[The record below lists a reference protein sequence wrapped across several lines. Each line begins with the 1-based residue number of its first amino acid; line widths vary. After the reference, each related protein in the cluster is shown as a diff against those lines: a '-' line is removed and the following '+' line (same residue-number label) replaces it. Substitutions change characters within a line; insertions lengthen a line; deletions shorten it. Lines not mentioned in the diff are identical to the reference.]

1 MFGDADVR
9 MLSQVVEMMAD
20 GLVEPEVA
28 RQMTRVIGASL
39 DRIAA
44 AQIDAA
50 VRRADEIS
58 AEPAAA
64 ELVREGARLVPGVLE
79 LVWRRRLAAEARRRM
94 VRSGT
99 EGGAPV
105 CVGFADLVGFTAQTQ
120 QLDTT
125 ALAEVVGRFETI
137 AYDVVGEESGRV
149 VKTIGDEVLFV
160 HDDIVAGCRIALEL
174 ARRYREDEAL
184 SDVRVGL
191 AFGPVL
197 ERDGDVYGHTVNVAS
212 RIVSVAYPGSVI
224 VSAEVHDAVRD
235 HDEFGFNS
243 LRSHYLK
250 DIGRVPLWRMRSATD
265 PLEGSFRSARRD
277 YAVRQRVLEDRW
289 DAHRDAARQ
298 RAEGVVEQLD
308 LDVDEL
314 PGRLPDAF
322 RGTAT
327 PEELQGL
334 IDSPTDGEIDAL
346 ADAVLAADIDPEVQ
360 VDMLTDLG
368 LAKAMAELRLD
379 AERKASEADR
389 EAEEELRRIEEET
402 AFTVRAIE
410 DEYRAR
416 IAEVIA
422 QATEASRKVDQDV
435 VERLRRVAEET
446 ESKAAQA
453 GRDARA
459 KARRA
464 ARQTGPSPQPLRRSE
479 AFSRR
484 RRGGWSRSPTG
495 RAASR
500 RRRARAPLPAGRPRC
515 RCGLRCG
522 PSSPIRSA
530 RRPAPRRGR
539 PRGAPR
545 RPRRPR
551 RGGPT
556 PRWGGVR
563 RRGPRR

>member
-1 MFGDADVR
+1 VSDAGDGTTTGDGPVDPIARALEPYLDFEDHRYDLDEVARLSGIDADRLRDFWRALGFPDPRPGEQVFGDADVR
-9 MLSQVVEMMAD
+9 MLSQVVEMLAE

-64 ELVREGARLVPGVLE
+64 ELVREGAKLVPGVLE

-94 VRSGT
+94 VRAGT

-137 AYDVVGEESGRV
+137 AYDVVGEQAGRV

-160 HDDIVAGCRIALEL
+160 HDDVVAGCRIALEL

-235 HDEFGFNS
+235 RDEFGFNS

-250 DIGRVPLWRMRSATD
+250 DIGRVPLWRMRSAGD

-289 DAHRDAARQ
+289 DEHRVAARQ
-298 RAEGVVEQLD
+298 RAEDVVDKLD

-327 PEELQGL
+327 AEDLQGL

-368 LAKAMAELRLD
+368 LAKAMAELRLE
-379 AERKASEADR
+379 AERKATEADR
-389 EAEEELRRIEEET
+389 EAEDELRRIEEEASHT
-402 AFTVRAIE
+402 IRTIE
-410 DEYRAR
+410 EEYRER
-416 IAEVIA
+416 VEEVIA
-422 QATEASRKVDQDV
+422 RATEASRKVDQDV

-464 ARQTGPSPQPLRRSE
+464 ARKR
-479 AFSRR
+479 ARR
-484 RRGGWSRSPTG
+484 RTR
-495 RAASR
+495 
-500 RRRARAPLPAGRPRC
+500 
-515 RCGLRCG
+515 
-522 PSSPIRSA
+522 
-530 RRPAPRRGR
+530 
-539 PRGAPR
+539 
-545 RPRRPR
+545 
-551 RGGPT
+551 
-556 PRWGGVR
+556 
-563 RRGPRR
+563 

>member
-1 MFGDADVR
+1 MSDTGDGTTTGEGPVDAIARSLEPYLDFEDHRYDLQEVAELSGIDAERLRDFWRALGFPDPRPGDRVFGDADVR
-9 MLSQVVEMMAD
+9 MLAQVVALMAD

-44 AQIDAA
+44 AQIDAN
-50 VRRADEIS
+50 VRRAQETS
-58 AEPAAA
+58 ADPVIAA
-64 ELVREGARLVPGVLE
+64 ELTREAAKLVPGVLE

-137 AYDVVGEESGRV
+137 AYDVVGEQGGRV
-149 VKTIGDEVLFV
+149 VKTIGDEVMFV
-160 HDDIVAGCRIALEL
+160 HDDVVAGCRTALEL

-191 AFGPVL
+191 ALGPVL

-235 HDEFGFNS
+235 RPEFGFNS

-250 DIGRVPLWRMRSATD
+250 DIGRVPLWRMRSASD

-277 YAVRQRVLEDRW
+277 YGARQRVLEDRW
-289 DAHRDAARQ
+289 DEQRTAARQ
-298 RAEGVVEQLD
+298 RAEGVVDKLD
-308 LDVDEL
+308 LDVDDL

-322 RGTAT
+322 RGTAS
-327 PEELQGL
+327 PEDLQAL

-368 LAKAMAELRLD
+368 LAKAMAELRLE
-379 AERKASEADR
+379 AERKAAEADE
-389 EAEEELRRIEEET
+389 EAEAELRRIEEEAT
-402 AFTVRAIE
+402 LTIRVLE
-410 DEYRAR
+410 DEYRERVADAIAR
-416 IAEVIA
+416 
-422 QATEASRKVDQDV
+422 ATEASRKVDRDV

-464 ARQTGPSPQPLRRSE
+464 ARQR
-479 AFSRR
+479 AR
-484 RRGGWSRSPTG
+484 RRGR
-495 RAASR
+495 
-500 RRRARAPLPAGRPRC
+500 
-515 RCGLRCG
+515 
-522 PSSPIRSA
+522 
-530 RRPAPRRGR
+530 
-539 PRGAPR
+539 
-545 RPRRPR
+545 
-551 RGGPT
+551 
-556 PRWGGVR
+556 
-563 RRGPRR
+563 